1 MSKILYDLYYHKD
14 SRKLATEIV
23 REFIIS
29 KRLIVTGGLVVDFA
43 LRLKGQKIY
52 EDYVVPDY
60 DFFSTQNVRDAC
72 ELFNL
77 LRKSGLTNI
86 SLVTGIHP
94 TTVKVF
100 VYKDCVADITFAY
113 ESLFKDMKKSALTYD
128 GMLFRN
134 PEIQY
139 VDMHRALTYPYENE
153 PRETINNRWIKD
165 FERFCL
171 LYALTN
177 PESISMNPVQPNMDR
192 IAQDNNYVHAGLY
205 AIKFY
210 LERYKIAKVDAVD
223 HVYLMNDSDRNA
235 FLIKNGG
242 KIRNQQRFKAFGELL
257 PARTEMT
264 VSGVKYTILHCL
276 NKTAVYNVGKA
287 TIVSVNFCIIYCFS
301 MYRITGDE
309 KYNTYYHMLLG
320 LVYNAY
326 KVGNTDLYPSIVTY
340 GDELENPVV
349 KFMSEHP
356 ELRMTQVHIS
366 ADNSPEENEEEIS
379 KLPWDF
385 KYDESVFVLDGSAI
399 KN

>member
-29 KRLIVTGGLVVDFA
+29 KRLIITGGLVVDFA

-177 PESISMNPVQPNMDR
+177 PEPISMDFTQPNMDH

-242 KIRNQQRFKAFGELL
+242 KIRNQQQFKAFGELL

-276 NKTAVYNVGKA
+276 NKTAVYDAGKT

-326 KVGNTDLYPSIVTY
+326 KVGNTDLYPSIITY

-366 ADNSPEENEEEIS
+366 ADNSPEENEEEIA